1 MHDHHESRLSA
12 WVISLLQ
19 FFCSRDPESQNGS
32 GWRDPQSG
40 VIWSNLSAC
49 QGPPGARGRGLH
61 PGISWIWP
69 IRETLQPLWTTCS
82 SVWWPVQSRSSS
94 SCSTGTCCALLPA
107 ASCPIAWHLREEPGS
122 FLWHSPFSTYGQW
135 WSPLSIISSGGWTG
149 PVPSAFPWEMVQSPH
164 HLWSP

>member
-1 MHDHHESRLSA
+1 MIIMSHGWVLGLFHSCSFSA
-12 WVISLLQ
+12 VETQSHRMGQAEETLRVGSSAPTSLL
-19 FFCSRDPESQNGS
+19 G
-32 GWRDPQSG
+32 
-40 VIWSNLSAC
+40 
-49 QGPPGARGRGLH
+49 QGPPRARGRGLH
-61 PGISWIWP
+61 PGISWISP

-82 SVWWPVQSRSSS
+82 GVWWPVQSRSSS

-135 WSPLSIISSGGWTG
+135 WSPLSIVSSGGWTG